1 MAHIPPFV
9 GLNEAAYRAHRKR
22 PLSVKTV
29 RIRTEPGGKKLSTG
43 ERRRARQE
51 WCGISCCLRL
61 SQEKTAGSPGTQGKE
76 EHEGCHEP

>member
-1 MAHIPPFV
+1 MAHLPPFI

-22 PLSVKTV
+22 PLPVKTV
-29 RIRTEPGGKKLSTG
+29 CVRTEPGGKNHEQG

-61 SQEKTAGSPGTQGKE
+61 SQEKAAGSPGTQGKE